1 MERGGQVGVGRGRS
15 AIGEWDACAGAFA
28 GCAVARGVARSES
41 VDWSRCECECG
52 RWRWRGDECGWD
64 EGGVGV
70 SNGAGAAGTGDG
82 GGWECTGGCRR
93 GSRRS
98 WCWCWWA
105 RRGRRRSGRLGR
117 RCVKTVTRCAA
128 NTTDGSNYGCRR
140 DRPICRGVTHRV
152 SPALS
157 KLLRTAVYTSLR
169 VVLPTVR
176 SVNAYSFR
184 ISKKKEIEWSRN
196 NDAAPLG
203 AGASNPDSDPATD
216 ARIAVTPKGKI
227 SFSTADET
235 CAVLTSSST
244 RRLLCYTLLRS
255 TGFSRPP
262 SYPRR
267 CDPPCPC
274 PSPRNP
280 DAAYVPTK
288 PRGCGAS
295 PQQERG
301 KTMPPQQHPRRSC
314 RASINPDLVKRERI
328 NG

>member
-1 MERGGQVGVGRGRS
+1 M
-15 AIGEWDACAGAFA
+15 
-28 GCAVARGVARSES
+28 
-41 VDWSRCECECG
+41 
-52 RWRWRGDECGWD
+52 
-64 EGGVGV
+64 
-70 SNGAGAAGTGDG
+70 
-82 GGWECTGGCRR
+82 
-93 GSRRS
+93 
-98 WCWCWWA
+98 
-105 RRGRRRSGRLGR
+105 
-117 RCVKTVTRCAA
+117 
-128 NTTDGSNYGCRR
+128 
-140 DRPICRGVTHRV
+140 
-152 SPALS
+152 
-157 KLLRTAVYTSLR
+157 
-169 VVLPTVR
+169 VLPTVR

-203 AGASNPDSDPATD
+203 AGASNPMASSNLPHCTDSDPATD